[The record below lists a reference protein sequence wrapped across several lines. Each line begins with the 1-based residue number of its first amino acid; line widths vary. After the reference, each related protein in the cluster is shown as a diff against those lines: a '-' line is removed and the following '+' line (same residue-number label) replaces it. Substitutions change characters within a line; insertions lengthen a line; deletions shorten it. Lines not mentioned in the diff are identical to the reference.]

1 MNSFFKKIIILI
13 SFLFVI
19 SCSISSKSYV
29 EQKIDKNNKNIISHI
44 SKQNSELENKI
55 SEIKILMDSSKYYYD
70 QNSFL
75 IKNLTNR
82 YNLII
87 KEVSSLDAKKSLDIN
102 SIFKRM
108 NSLDKKFQQLQYY
121 VSKNENNSNQIQDTV
136 IISDSKIAS
145 GKMEEM
151 KVDIDTLFYK
161 FNRLQNE
168 FDLLVKDLSL
178 IENSMMDIVK
188 YSTNRVKTEIN
199 NDNEII
205 RQNVNNLNTNQ
216 DSLFNLYK
224 DIVDSID
231 SLKINNNLMKNDT
244 ILIKEIQIDH
254 KDSLDLNDPLQFK
267 IE

>member
-1 MNSFFKKIIILI
+1 
-13 SFLFVI
+13 
-19 SCSISSKSYV
+19 
-29 EQKIDKNNKNIISHI
+29 
-44 SKQNSELENKI
+44 
-55 SEIKILMDSSKYYYD
+55 
-70 QNSFL
+70 
-75 IKNLTNR
+75 
-82 YNLII
+82 
-87 KEVSSLDAKKSLDIN
+87 
-102 SIFKRM
+102 FKRM
-108 NSLDKKFQQLQYY
+108 NSLDKKFQQLQHY

-145 GKMEEM
+145 GKMEEV
-151 KVDIDTLFYK
+151 KVKIDSLHYK

-178 IENSMMDIVK
+178 IENSMIDIVK

>member
-1 MNSFFKKIIILI
+1 
-13 SFLFVI
+13 
-19 SCSISSKSYV
+19 
-29 EQKIDKNNKNIISHI
+29 
-44 SKQNSELENKI
+44 
-55 SEIKILMDSSKYYYD
+55 
-70 QNSFL
+70 
-75 IKNLTNR
+75 
-82 YNLII
+82 
-87 KEVSSLDAKKSLDIN
+87 
-102 SIFKRM
+102 
-108 NSLDKKFQQLQYY
+108 
-121 VSKNENNSNQIQDTV
+121 
-136 IISDSKIAS
+136 
-145 GKMEEM
+145 
-151 KVDIDTLFYK
+151 
-161 FNRLQNE
+161 
-168 FDLLVKDLSL
+168 VKDLSL

-199 NDNEII
+199 NDNEVI